1 MAQMPVTKN
10 GQCPIG
16 YYTQYGYCV
25 PFSATRQQAVEKVG
39 DSCPVGWFTQYG
51 YCVRSRR

>member
-25 PFSATRQQAVEKVG
+25 PFSATKQRAVEKVG
-39 DSCPVGWFTQYG
+39 SSCPVGWFTQYG
-51 YCVRSRR
+51 YCVQSRR